1 LHFLL
6 KKTQM
11 KKLNIAIVGAT
22 GVVGQTF
29 LAVLEESPLQV
40 ENLYLYASARSEGK
54 PIAFRGKNYRTETL
68 CKTSFEGRAI
78 HYALFSAGGDI
89 SKQFAPLAA
98 AAGAIVVDNSSAWRM
113 DDGVPLVVPEV
124 NPADARVTPKGIIA
138 NPNCSTIQAMLPLKV
153 LATHYGLKRVLYA
166 TYQAVSGAGSKG
178 IRDLEGALRG
188 EAPAHFPYNIAK
200 NCIPHIDVFADD
212 GYTKEEIKM
221 INETR
226 KILHLPSLPVTAT
239 CVRVPILNGH
249 SVAIMAETERPFD
262 VAEVKRQL
270 SEFPGIVLQDKVT
283 EKLYPVA
290 EQATGRNEV
299 FVGRIRRDFS
309 QPNSLHIWCVADN
322 IRKGAAANAV
332 QIVEQLEL

>member
-1 LHFLL
+1 
-6 KKTQM
+6 M

-29 LAVLEESPLQV
+29 LTVLEKSPLPV

-54 PIAFRGKNYRTETL
+54 VIVFRGKNYRVETL
-68 CKTSFEGRAI
+68 NETSFQGRAI
-78 HYALFSAGGDI
+78 DYALFSAGGET
-89 SKQFAPLAA
+89 SKKFAPLAA

-113 DDGVPLVVPEV
+113 DADVPLVVPEV
-124 NPADARVTPKGIIA
+124 NLDDARVTPKGIIA

-153 LATHYGLKRVLYA
+153 LADHYGLKRVLYA

-178 IRDLEGALRG
+178 IRDLEATLRG
-188 EAPAHFPYNIAK
+188 EAPAHFPYNISK
-200 NCIPHIDVFADD
+200 SCIPHIDVFADD
-212 GYTKEEIKM
+212 DYTKEEIKM
-221 INETR
+221 VNETR

-262 VAEVKRQL
+262 IATVKRQL
-270 SEFPGIVLQDKVT
+270 SEFPGMVLQDNVAGKI
-283 EKLYPVA
+283 YPVA
-290 EQATGRNEV
+290 EHATGRNDV
-299 FVGRIRRDFS
+299 FVGRIRRDLS